1 MLKYMQTHLSPNQK
15 LYVIGAF
22 TEQLTNTCWFVEGNH
37 GPEPDPVFSCN
48 GEEADT
54 MIWLHATKT
63 HCSKI
68 TVLSADTDVYM
79 IGLPLQCSL
88 DKDIIVQV
96 SNINSRERKLLSLKN
111 MIVAIQNDPDLA
123 TVTEA
128 TRLKVIQALFV
139 VTGCDYVSFF
149 SGMGKATF
157 LRYFFQ
163 HAEFITGYTQY
174 MMGSLSHTHLCNSG
188 YEERFMAFL
197 RLVGT
202 VYFRKNA
209 TAFAFDTPEPHF
221 KSFMNSSDIEKQHED
236 WLQDIQQNIW
246 DRIIFENQMVPS
258 MGALWRH
265 WKCSCL
271 VLDMWKNAD
280 QNTMTVAELTSFGW
294 HVNDGVLEIDWD
306 SYEHNEAVK
315 E

>member
-1 MLKYMQTHLSPNQK
+1 
-15 LYVIGAF
+15 
-22 TEQLTNTCWFVEGNH
+22 
-37 GPEPDPVFSCN
+37 
-48 GEEADT
+48 

-63 HCSKI
+63 RCSKI

-139 VTGCDYVSFF
+139 VTGCDCVSFF

-163 HAEFITGYTQY
+163 HAEYITGYTK
-174 MMGSLSHTHLCNSG
+174 GSLSHTLLCNSG
-188 YEERFMAFL
+188 YEEGRDLWPFLDCWHSLLPQKCNSICIWHTRITLQKLHEFL
-197 RLVGT
+197 RYWEAARRLASGHTAKYVGQNNLWKPNDSIYEFLVAPLETLMLGLRH
-202 VYFRKNA
+202 V
-209 TAFAFDTPEPHF
+209 
-221 KSFMNSSDIEKQHED
+221 EKLRSKH
-236 WLQDIQQNIW
+236 
-246 DRIIFENQMVPS
+246 
-258 MGALWRH
+258 
-265 WKCSCL
+265 
-271 VLDMWKNAD
+271 
-280 QNTMTVAELTSFGW
+280 
-294 HVNDGVLEIDWD
+294 NDGGWA
-306 SYEHNEAVK
+306 N
-315 E
+315 